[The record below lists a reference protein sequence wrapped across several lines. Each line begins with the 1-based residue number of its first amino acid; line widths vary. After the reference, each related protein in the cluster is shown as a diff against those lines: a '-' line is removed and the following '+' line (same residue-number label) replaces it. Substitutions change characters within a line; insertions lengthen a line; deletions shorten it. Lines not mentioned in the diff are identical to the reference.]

1 VSRPASTGALSA
13 RHTMIGS
20 ALRRYREIA
29 GLTTGDAAAILGCD
43 VSKVSRI
50 ETAMRGVRPEEL
62 SKLLAEYGAD
72 AEGGQAL
79 LTLAGARKA
88 GGWWTDF
95 QGLLSPGYVD
105 AMVTESV
112 ATGIDGYA
120 PLQLPEL
127 LHAPD
132 YARAVAAADA
142 RLPAR
147 LQNLAVAATLSRQ
160 SAVLR
165 EGKAEILVIV
175 GEAALRHGPGDPKVM
190 RGQLRHLTDLASH
203 HPDVTLQLLPA
214 AAGPPLAGG
223 FGGFP
228 VLRFR
233 QAPLPRLV
241 AVDGP
246 SGGLFLD
253 GPASVTAYEEVL
265 AALRSH
271 ALAPDDTARALRGMA
286 RG

>member
-1 VSRPASTGALSA
+1 MSRPASTGALSA
-13 RHTMIGS
+13 RHKMIGA

-29 GLTTGDAAAILGCD
+29 GLTVDDAAAILGCD

-50 ETAMRGVRPEEL
+50 ETAMRGVRLEEL
-62 SKLLAEYGAD
+62 SKLLAEYDAD

-79 LTLAGARKA
+79 VALAGARRA
-88 GGWWTDF
+88 GGWWKDF

-105 AMVTESV
+105 SMVTESV

-132 YARAVAAADA
+132 YARAVTAAGT
-142 RLPAR
+142 LPAR

-160 SAVLR
+160 SAVLG

-214 AAGPPLAGG
+214 AAGPHLAGG
-223 FGGFP
+223 SGGFQ
-228 VLRFR
+228 VLRFS

-241 AVDGP
+241 AVEGP

-253 GPASVTAYEEVL
+253 GPASVTAYEEAL